1 MIILSFFSALD
12 WLLLLLLLLL
22 LLAAA
27 ALFSLLSSSS
37 SFSPAAPLPSSSFP
51 KY

>member
-12 WLLLLLLLLL
+12 WLLLLLLLL